1 MTERDII
8 KAALTAA
15 GVEPIRPRSTTYI
28 NPRHASSEEPVE
40 AEQVEQPPTPT
51 PGAST
56 STRPVPVGDQGPRP
70 TPTGG
75 SGSPMAQDP
84 GPTAKELADRHFQR
98 GGY

>member
-15 GVEPIRPRSTTYI
+15 GVETGPRSTTYL
-28 NPRHASSEEPVE
+28 NPRNYPVEEPVE
-40 AEQVEQPPTPT
+40 DEQVEQPPAPT

-56 STRPVPVGDQGPRP
+56 SRRPIPVDRTPAP

-98 GGY
+98 GGN